1 MLLVQLSL
9 LCINSRNL
17 INMEINQSGMQIHAK
32 EFNFASCST
41 NPFQVPNVFYTLN
54 TPPQPTSQPPLLRT
68 ASSRVYFPSF
78 VPHFL
83 KKWRRTYFWRQN
95 FSRWPQF
102 YLSRLS
108 SSDFFR
114 SLNLLLLSSY
124 LLHLITKVPLR
135 GAEKATYIP
144 EDLNFAIIVL
154 VMSHHAYF
162 KEKVRVSYSYH

>member
-41 NPFQVPNVFYTLN
+41 NPFQVPNVFYTLK
-54 TPPQPTSQPPLLRT
+54 TPPTPSALTSQPPFLRT
-68 ASSRVYFPSF
+68 AASLVYFPSF
-78 VPHFL
+78 VPHFF

-102 YLSRLS
+102 YLSGFS

-124 LLHLITKVPLR
+124 LLHLITKMPLTEA
-135 GAEKATYIP
+135 GKTTYIT
-144 EDLNFAIIVL
+144 EDWYFASIVL
-154 VMSHHAYF
+154 DMSHQAYF
-162 KEKVRVSYSYH
+162 NP